1 MDTIQSKAIYASKV
15 NAKRAAHRN
24 GHTFAGFRT
33 LPSGRV
39 AYLHNVNV
47 SLIDVLND
55 SEGRAAIDGL
65 EDVLSSLDG
74 KDGDTTL
81 EEMRDAMVKS
91 IAYRFGFTYSI

>member
-1 MDTIQSKAIYASKV
+1 
-15 NAKRAAHRN
+15 
-24 GHTFAGFRT
+24 
-33 LPSGRV
+33 
-39 AYLHNVNV
+39 
-47 SLIDVLND
+47 
-55 SEGRAAIDGL
+55 L